1 LGVVAFTRELGSL
14 GTFIAEELA
23 RRRGYRFVRREILE
37 AAARMGPLTEDELTR
52 LVESP
57 PGLWERLSLPAR
69 RHFYHVAARVLEAA
83 QADNVVILGRWS
95 TMLLRGVRHAVR
107 VRVCAPL
114 PLRVER
120 LAERLGV
127 SRSEAQA
134 IAERYDQGVRARIRQ
149 FFDVAW
155 EDSDLYDLVINTERI
170 TVERGCELVEHLLDS
185 PEFQPDEASR
195 QEVRDRALAA
205 RVQESLK
212 SDDRLGHVDLHV
224 TARQGTVTLQGVV
237 FGPEERRAVLEVVR
251 SVPGVASVED
261 RLTVARMPIR

>member
-1 LGVVAFTRELGSL
+1 MGIVAFTRELGSL

-23 RRRGYRFVRREILE
+23 RRRNYRFVRREILE
-37 AAARMGPLTEDELTR
+37 EAARVAPLTEDELTR

-69 RHFYHVAARVLEAA
+69 RHFYHVAARVLEYA

-120 LAERLGV
+120 LADRLRV

-149 FFDVAW
+149 FFDVEW

-170 TVERGCELVEHLLDS
+170 NLEMGCQLVEHLLDS
-185 PEFQPDEASR
+185 HEFQADEASW

-205 RVQESLK
+205 RVQEALK

-224 TARQGTVTLQGVV
+224 TARGPTVTLQGVV
-237 FGPEERRAVLEVVR
+237 FGPEERQAVLEVAR
-251 SVPGVASVED
+251 SVAGVVQVED
-261 RLTVARMPIR
+261 LLTVARMPLR

>member
-1 LGVVAFTRELGSL
+1 MGVVAFTRELGSL

-23 RRRGYRFVRREILE
+23 RRRNYRFVRREILE
-37 AAARMGPLTEDELTR
+37 EAARMGPLTEDELTR

-69 RHFYHVAARVLEAA
+69 RHFYHVAARVLEYAA
-83 QADNVVILGRWS
+83 DGDVVILGRWS

-134 IAERYDQGVRARIRQ
+134 IAERYDHGVRARIRQ
-149 FFDVAW
+149 FFDVEW

-170 TVERGCELVEHLLDS
+170 GVERGCELIEHLLDS

-212 SDDRLGHVDLHV
+212 ADDRLGHVDLHV

-237 FGPEERRAVLEVVR
+237 FGPEEREAVLEVAR
-251 SVPGVASVED
+251 SVPGVQTVDD
-261 RLTVARMPIR
+261 RLTVGRMPIR

>member
-1 LGVVAFTRELGSL
+1 MGIVAFTRELGSL

-37 AAARMGPLTEDELTR
+37 EAARVAPVTEDELTR
-52 LVESP
+52 LIESP

-69 RHFYHVAARVLEAA
+69 RHFYHVAARVLEYA
-83 QADNVVILGRWS
+83 QGDDVVILGRWS

-120 LAERLGV
+120 LADRLGV
-127 SRSEAQA
+127 SRQDAQA
-134 IAERYDQGVRARIRQ
+134 LAERYDQGVRARIRQ
-149 FFDVAW
+149 FFDVEW
-155 EDSDLYDLVINTERI
+155 EDSDLYDLVINTERV
-170 TVERGCELVEHLLDS
+170 TVEQGCQLIEHLLDS
-185 PEFQPDEASR
+185 PEFHADEASR

-205 RVQESLK
+205 RVQEALK
-212 SDDRLGHVDLHV
+212 SDHRLGHVDLHV
-224 TARQGTVTLQGVV
+224 TARGGTVTLQGVV
-237 FGPEERRAVLEVVR
+237 FEAEERRAVLEVVGAV
-251 SVPGVASVED
+251 SGVAQVED

>member
-37 AAARMGPLTEDELTR
+37 EAARMGPLTEDELTR

-69 RHFYHVAARVLEAA
+69 RHFYHVAARVLEYAA
-83 QADNVVILGRWS
+83 EGDVVILGRWS

-114 PLRVER
+114 PLRVQR
-120 LAERLGV
+120 LADRLGV

-134 IAERYDQGVRARIRQ
+134 IAERYDHGVRARIRQ
-149 FFDVAW
+149 FFDVEW

-170 TVERGCELVEHLLDS
+170 SVERGCELVEHLLDS
-185 PEFQPDEASR
+185 LEFQPDEASV
-195 QEVRDRALAA
+195 QAVRDRALAA
-205 RVQESLK
+205 RVQEALK

-224 TARQGTVTLQGVV
+224 TAQQGTVTLEGVV
-237 FGPEERRAVLEVVR
+237 FGPEEREAVLEVAR
-251 SVPGVASVED
+251 SAPGVQAVED

>member
-1 LGVVAFTRELGSL
+1 MGVVAFTRELGSL

-23 RRRGYRFVRREILE
+23 RRRNYRFVRREILE
-37 AAARMGPLTEDELTR
+37 EAARMGPLTEDELTR

-69 RHFYHVAARVLEAA
+69 RHFYHVAARVLEYAA
-83 QADNVVILGRWS
+83 DGDVVILGRWS

-127 SRSEAQA
+127 SRSEARA
-134 IAERYDQGVRARIRQ
+134 IAERYDHGVRARIRQ
-149 FFDVAW
+149 FFDVEW

-170 TVERGCELVEHLLDS
+170 GVERGCELIEHLLDS

-212 SDDRLGHVDLHV
+212 ADDRLGHVDLHV

-237 FGPEERRAVLEVVR
+237 FGPEEREAVLEVAR
-251 SVPGVASVED
+251 SVPGVQTVDD
-261 RLTVARMPIR
+261 RLTVGRMPIR

>member
-1 LGVVAFTRELGSL
+1 MGIVAFTRELGSL

-37 AAARMGPLTEDELTR
+37 EAARVAPVTEDELTR
-52 LVESP
+52 LIESP

-69 RHFYHVAARVLEAA
+69 RHFYHVAARVLEYA
-83 QADNVVILGRWS
+83 QGDDVVILGRWS

-120 LAERLGV
+120 LADRLGV
-127 SRSEAQA
+127 SRQDAQA
-134 IAERYDQGVRARIRQ
+134 LAERYDQGVRARIRQ
-149 FFDVAW
+149 FFDVEW
-155 EDSDLYDLVINTERI
+155 EDSDLYDLVINTERV
-170 TVERGCELVEHLLDS
+170 TVEQGCQLIEHLLDS
-185 PEFQPDEASR
+185 PEFHPDEASR

-205 RVQESLK
+205 RVQEALK
-212 SDDRLGHVDLHV
+212 SDHRLGHVDLHV
-224 TARQGTVTLQGVV
+224 TARGGTVILQGVV
-237 FGPEERRAVLEVVR
+237 FEAEERRAVLEVVGAV
-251 SVPGVASVED
+251 SGVAQVED

>member
-1 LGVVAFTRELGSL
+1 MGIVAVTRELGSL

-23 RRRGYRFVRREILE
+23 RQRQYRFVRREILE
-37 AAARMGPLTEDELTR
+37 AAARMSSLTEDDLTR

-69 RHFYHVAARVLEAA
+69 RHFHHVAARVLEFA

-120 LAERLGV
+120 LAKRLGV
-127 SRSEAQA
+127 SLQEARV

-149 FFDVAW
+149 FFDVEW
-155 EDSDLYDLVINTERI
+155 EDSDLYDLVINTERV
-170 TVERGCELVEHLLDS
+170 TVERACELIGHLLDS

-195 QEVRDRALAA
+195 EEVRDRATAA
-205 RVQESLK
+205 RVQEALK
-212 SDDRLGHVDLHV
+212 SDDRLGHVDLYV
-224 TARQGTVTLQGVV
+224 TAHGGAVTLEGVV
-237 FGPEERRAVLEVVR
+237 FGPEERRVVLDVAR
-251 SVPGVASVED
+251 SVAGVRQVED

>member
-1 LGVVAFTRELGSL
+1 MGLAAFTRELGSL

-23 RRRGYRFVRREILE
+23 RRRGWRFVRREILE
-37 AAARMGPLTEDELTR
+37 EAARMGPLTEDELTR

-69 RHFYHVAARVLEAA
+69 RHFYHVAARVLEYA
-83 QADNVVILGRWS
+83 QGDDVVILGRWS

-114 PLRVER
+114 DLRVER
-120 LAERLGV
+120 LADRLGV
-127 SRSEAQA
+127 SRPEARA
-134 IAERYDQGVRARIRQ
+134 LAERYDQGVRARIRQ
-149 FFDVAW
+149 FFDVEW
-155 EDSDLYDLVINTERI
+155 EDSDLYDLVINTERVG
-170 TVERGCELVEHLLDS
+170 VERGCELVERLLDS

-195 QEVRDRALAA
+195 QEVRDRALAL

-212 SDDRLGHVDLHV
+212 SDERLGHVDLHV
-224 TARQGTVTLQGVV
+224 TARGGTVVLQGVV
-237 FGPEERRAVLEVVR
+237 FGPEERRAVLEVVGAV
-251 SVPGVASVED
+251 SGVAQVED

>member
-1 LGVVAFTRELGSL
+1 MGIVAFTRELGSL

-37 AAARMGPLTEDELTR
+37 AAARTSPLTEDELTR

-69 RHFYHVAARVLEAA
+69 RHFYHVAARVLEYA
-83 QADNVVILGRWS
+83 QADDVVILGRWS

-114 PLRVER
+114 PIRVER

-134 IAERYDQGVRARIRQ
+134 IAERYDHGVRARIRQ
-149 FFDVAW
+149 FFDVEW

-170 TVERGCELVEHLLDS
+170 GVERGCELVEHLVDS

-195 QEVRDRALAA
+195 QEVRDRSLAA
-205 RVQESLK
+205 RVQEMLK

-224 TARQGTVTLQGVV
+224 TARQGTVTLEGVV
-237 FGPEERRAVLEVVR
+237 FGPEERRVVLEVVR
-251 SVPGVASVED
+251 SVPGVAAVDD

>member
-1 LGVVAFTRELGSL
+1 MGVVAFTRELGSL

-23 RRRGYRFVRREILE
+23 RRRGYRLVRREILE
-37 AAARMGPLTEDELTR
+37 EAARTSPLTEDALAR

-57 PGLWERLSLPAR
+57 PTLWERVTLPAR
-69 RHFYHVAARVLEAA
+69 RHFYHVAARVLEFA
-83 QADNVVILGRWS
+83 QADDVVILGRWS

-120 LAERLGV
+120 LADRLGV
-127 SRSEAQA
+127 PRQEAQA
-134 IAERYDQGVRARIRQ
+134 MAERYDQGVRARIRQ
-149 FFDVAW
+149 FFDVDW

-170 TVERGCELVEHLLDS
+170 SVERGCQLIEHLLDS
-185 PEFQPDEASR
+185 VEFQPDDASR

-212 SDDRLGHVDLHV
+212 SDNQVGHVDLHV
-224 TARQGTVTLQGVV
+224 TGRGGIVVLEGVV
-237 FGPEERRAVLEVVR
+237 FGTEERDLIMRVVR
-251 SVPGVASVED
+251 SVPGVADVHGH
-261 RLTVARMPIR
+261 LTVAQRPIR